1 VIGMFPLM
9 LFLEGKGREDA
20 QEEDEDDDAT
30 SPTSRGGHPE
40 STDEP
45 LRKVSGFCVV

>member
-1 VIGMFPLM
+1 MIGMFP
-9 LFLEGKGREDA
+9 FLEGKSREDA

-30 SPTSRGGHPE
+30 LPTSRGGHPK